1 MVCAVIFPSC
11 TVAVGMFGIKCRNG
25 FRSDNISAYGAG
37 IYSYALCGFCRL
49 NGHCTA
55 VLCMCFK
62 IHLFGTARAGV
73 PMSCFVLGIIHGK
86 AVSVAELWN
95 SFRLCMM
102 AYGASV
108 GLYALCGFCC
118 RNGYHSAV
126 IAMRSNVRFT
136 TAHGA
141 NVIVIIVII
150 AFPVRSVS
158 VMSCDFQT
166 FKSNFCYRLSVC
178 EKLSAF
184 ALIMCLYSVCGAG
197 FGNLCNK
204 CKVVCVNMSERRS

>member
-1 MVCAVIFPSC
+1 
-11 TVAVGMFGIKCRNG
+11 
-25 FRSDNISAYGAG
+25 
-37 IYSYALCGFCRL
+37 
-49 NGHCTA
+49 
-55 VLCMCFK
+55 
-62 IHLFGTARAGV
+62 
-73 PMSCFVLGIIHGK
+73 
-86 AVSVAELWN
+86 
-95 SFRLCMM
+95 
-102 AYGASV
+102 
-108 GLYALCGFCC
+108 
-118 RNGYHSAV
+118 
-126 IAMRSNVRFT
+126 MRSNVRFT